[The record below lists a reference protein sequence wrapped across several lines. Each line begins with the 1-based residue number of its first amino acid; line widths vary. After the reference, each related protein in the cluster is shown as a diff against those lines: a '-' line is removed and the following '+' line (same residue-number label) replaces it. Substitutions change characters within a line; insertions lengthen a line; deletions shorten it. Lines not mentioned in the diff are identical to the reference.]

1 MNLED
6 DTEAVGVGTCTELG
20 WTGPSINENVE
31 FNMDKNRVVEP
42 PEVDDYLILDSAVS
56 SQTTCFSTSGVF
68 QFGKSRMETEGE
80 ILLDEDDLEVVS
92 IDGETEEWDKAGV
105 CDLVFS
111 EDEDVYARTCMY
123 IED

>member
-1 MNLED
+1 MF
-6 DTEAVGVGTCTELG
+6 GTHGLTKL
-20 WTGPSINENVE
+20 T
-31 FNMDKNRVVEP
+31 
-42 PEVDDYLILDSAVS
+42 S
-56 SQTTCFSTSGVF
+56 SHAI
-68 QFGKSRMETEGE
+68 FGKSRMETEGE

-92 IDGETEEWDKAGV
+92 IDGETEVWDKAGV